1 MKLKDWSKN
10 LVNFIL
16 ILLISLKDLEGWNYD
31 AKIGL
36 WFWASIFVL
45 KKINFM
51 KAFLS
56 NILMSDYDHREVF
69 LNISKKSVSIWLDNQ
84 TTCP

>member
-1 MKLKDWSKN
+1 
-10 LVNFIL
+10 
-16 ILLISLKDLEGWNYD
+16 
-31 AKIGL
+31 
-36 WFWASIFVL
+36 
-45 KKINFM
+45 M

-69 LNISKKSVSIWLDNQ
+69 LNISKKSVSISLDNQ